1 MVTDG
6 NSALVVEFP
15 FFLIYE
21 TDLCKKL
28 IDVDS
33 MAMFFDHAVGYG

>member
-1 MVTDG
+1 MY
-6 NSALVVEFP
+6 NEWEFGMGCRIP
-15 FFLIYE
+15 IFLIYE

-33 MAMFFDHAVGYG
+33 MAMFIDYAVGFG